1 MTSPLPPRDWTEIR
15 WPEIGSAEPA
25 RWIAVLPLAAT
36 EQHGPHLPFGTDVM
50 IAQAYLA
57 RVREL
62 LPDNIPAT
70 FLPLQPVGIST
81 EHIDY
86 PGTLTL
92 PTEVALEAW
101 MALGESVARA
111 GVKKLVMVTSHGGN
125 SAAMT
130 LAAQDLRA
138 HCGLLAVT
146 TAWSRFGAP
155 EGLFPAEELRHG
167 IHGGAVE
174 TSIMLAR
181 HPKLVRAEHI
191 ADFSPSS
198 MAMEKEY
205 RLLSTQRPAP
215 FAWQAQDLHPSGAA
229 GDATLASA
237 EKGERLLD
245 HGARAFC
252 ELLADVDKFD
262 VKRLADGPGH
272 DRYYSIT
279 YCNYY
284 IKSCR
289 ENSMRGVSN
298 PIEKASVQLGM
309 RTTTDPAQRTGW
321 SFSCRSRPKLPPSRS
336 PRLP

>member
-1 MTSPLPPRDWTEIR
+1 MIGGIGRWPASFRMNTNYLANPLKETLRSMTSTLPPRDWTDIH
-15 WPEIGSAEPA
+15 WPDISEAGTA

-36 EQHGPHLPFGTDVM
+36 EQHGPHLPVGTDVM

-62 LPDNIPAT
+62 LPDTAPVT

-92 PTEVALEAW
+92 PTEVALKTW
-101 MALGESVARA
+101 MALGACVARA

-130 LAAQDLRA
+130 LVAQDLRA
-138 HCGLLAVT
+138 KYGLLAVAT
-146 TAWSRFGAP
+146 GWSRFGAP
-155 EGLFPAEELRHG
+155 EGLFAAEELRHG

-181 HPKLVRAEHI
+181 YRQHVRSEEI
-191 ADFSPSS
+191 ADFRSNSI
-198 MAMEKEY
+198 AMEKDY
-205 RLLSTQRPAP
+205 RRLSAHRPAP
-215 FAWQAQDLHPSGAA
+215 FAWQAQDLHPGGAA
-229 GDATLASA
+229 GDATQASA

-262 VKRLADGPGH
+262 PQTLSPGPQG
-272 DRYYSIT
+272 
-279 YCNYY
+279 
-284 IKSCR
+284 
-289 ENSMRGVSN
+289 
-298 PIEKASVQLGM
+298 
-309 RTTTDPAQRTGW
+309 
-321 SFSCRSRPKLPPSRS
+321 
-336 PRLP
+336 

>member
-1 MTSPLPPRDWTEIR
+1 MTSTLPPRDWTDIH
-15 WPEIGSAEPA
+15 WPDVSKAAPA

-36 EQHGPHLPFGTDVM
+36 EQHGPHLPVGTDVM
-50 IAQAYLA
+50 IARAYLA

-92 PTEVALEAW
+92 PTEVALQSW

-111 GVKKLVMVTSHGGN
+111 GIKKLVMVTSHGGN

-130 LAAQDLRA
+130 LVAQDLRA
-138 HCGLLAVT
+138 RHGLLAVT
-146 TAWSRFGAP
+146 TAWARLSAP
-155 EGLFPAEELRHG
+155 EGLFAAEELRHG

-181 HPKLVRAEHI
+181 YKQQVRIAEI
-191 ADFSPSS
+191 ADFRPTSI
-198 MAMEKEY
+198 AMEKDY
-205 RLLSTQRPAP
+205 RRLSTHRPAP
-215 FAWQAQDLHPSGAA
+215 FAWQAQDLHSSGAA

-245 HGARAFC
+245 HGARAFR

-262 VKRLADGPGH
+262 PETLSSGP
-272 DRYYSIT
+272 
-279 YCNYY
+279 
-284 IKSCR
+284 
-289 ENSMRGVSN
+289 
-298 PIEKASVQLGM
+298 KA
-309 RTTTDPAQRTGW
+309 
-321 SFSCRSRPKLPPSRS
+321 
-336 PRLP
+336 